1 MRCRVWIPLL
11 AGIGHFAAAYGGEK
25 QKPGTELEQYLTE
38 AGQRGATMGGERA
51 VGSTYAPSL
60 ALADLVRDLRASR
73 VDDLVTVVVSD
84 RASAIAKGV
93 TNSSRK
99 SDVSS
104 GVGAFLGKPSSAG
117 ALANLA
123 KSSGESQIQ
132 GQGQTSRETVL
143 TATLSARVV
152 QVLPNGNLVIEGSK
166 LIRVNSEQQWITLRG
181 IVRTADVQ
189 PGNIVRSDR
198 LSHLEVQV
206 NGKGVVGDAVRR
218 PFFLYRLLLGI
229 LPL

>member
-1 MRCRVWIPLL
+1 MRHSVWMLLL
-11 AGIGHFAAAYGGEK
+11 AGGWLLVAAETSEK
-25 QKPGTELEQYLTE
+25 QGSATTLEQYLSE
-38 AGQRGATMGGERA
+38 VSRRGPQMGGERA
-51 VGSTYAPSL
+51 LGSTYASSL
-60 ALADLVRDLRASR
+60 ALADLVRDLRASQ
-73 VDDLVTVVVSD
+73 VDDLVTIMVSD

-104 GVGAFLGKPSSAG
+104 GVGAFLGRPSPAG

-123 KSSGESQIQ
+123 KGSGESQIQ

-143 TATLSARVV
+143 TTTLSARVV
-152 QVLPNGNLVIEGSK
+152 QVLPNGNLVIEGTK

-181 IVRTADVQ
+181 IVRPSDVQ

-198 LSHLEVQV
+198 LAHLEVQV